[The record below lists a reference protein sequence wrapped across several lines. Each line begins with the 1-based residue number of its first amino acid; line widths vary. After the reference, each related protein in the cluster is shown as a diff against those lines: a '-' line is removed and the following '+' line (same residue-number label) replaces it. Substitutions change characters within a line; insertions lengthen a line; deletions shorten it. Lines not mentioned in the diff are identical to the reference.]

1 MTVQYS
7 PVSAQTAELS
17 DVMKNIYKQR
27 RKRTNKGKFMFD
39 FNGSQN
45 RMSLP
50 MKQYGSNAIFNSYTS
65 FI

>member
-27 RKRTNKGKFMFD
+27 RKMINKGKSMLD

-50 MKQYGSNAIFNSYTS
+50 MKQCESDAILTSYTS